1 MKKYLLPVLLV
12 AVFLGVIIY
21 STNKVESPKNVI
33 RFGAVISQSSYAAE
47 DGEEVKSGLELAK
60 SDLAK
65 EGIDVSI
72 EYYDD
77 STDPKKVATGIQ
89 YMRSKNINVIF
100 GPIWSFLADAA
111 VGVAKDSD
119 VTLLGPSMTSEL
131 LSSPSN
137 KMLFGQIKNEHK
149 RVPLEEW
156 MKANNIKKPAIL
168 ISQNNWGV
176 NHTDIFT
183 RATKNVG
190 GTVVMSDALGFG
202 QEAESLPA
210 LILKAKMSGADAIL
224 WAGSNDGEVI
234 FVREMSKLG
243 MNIPLFTDEE
253 VLTAVR
259 KNMISVNSPIKIY
272 TWERP
277 VSKEFAEKYKAYYGK
292 LPNHYADSSYDMMMV
307 TARAIN
313 SSNGENLKDAINSLN
328 YTGSTGLYTLDEKGD
343 RVGGSWHVIQVTK

>member
-12 AVFLGVIIY
+12 AILGLVIY
-21 STNKVESPKNVI
+21 KTSSTKAPADVI
-33 RFGAVISQSSYAAE
+33 QFGAVISQSSYAAE

-65 EGIDVSI
+65 EGINVSI

-77 STDPKKVATGIQ
+77 GTDPKKVATGIQ
-89 YMRSKNINVIF
+89 YMRSKNIDVVF
-100 GPIWSFLADAA
+100 GPIWSFLADAG
-111 VGVAKDSD
+111 VGVAKDSN

-131 LSSPSN
+131 LSTPSN
-137 KMLFGQIKNEHK
+137 KMLFGQIKNENK

-156 MKANNIKKPAIL
+156 MEANNIKKPAIL
-168 ISQNNWGV
+168 ISQNNWGN
-176 NHTDIFT
+176 NHADIFA

-190 GTVVMSDALGFG
+190 GTVVMSDGLGFG

-210 LILKAKMSGADAIL
+210 LILKSKKSGADAIL

-234 FVREMSKLG
+234 LIKDMSKLG

-259 KNMISVNSPIKIY
+259 KNIISVNSPIKIY

-277 VSKEFAEKYKAYYGK
+277 VSKEFAEKYKAFYGK
-292 LPNHYADSSYDMMMV
+292 APNHYADSSYDMMMV
-307 TARAIN
+307 AAKAI
-313 SSNGENLKDAINSLN
+313 SKSKEGNLKDTINSLN